1 MMIMRFLGVW
11 LLLVAMV
18 ALTIDG
24 TQSLA
29 SGEGQWILT
38 PLGEHWFKL
47 HAPSLNISQA
57 AIERHVHPALWDPV
71 IISLLQ
77 IPSWIFFGVLG
88 LLFYWIGRRRRRL
101 NLYEN

>member
-1 MMIMRFLGVW
+1 MMIMRIIGVW

-24 TQSLA
+24 TKSLA
-29 SGEGQWILT
+29 SGAGQWIVT

-47 HAPSLNISQA
+47 HAPSLNSFQA
-57 AIERHVHPALWDPV
+57 AIERYVHPALWDPG

-77 IPSWIFFGVLG
+77 IPSWVFFGVLG
-88 LLFYWIGRRRRRL
+88 LLFYWLGRRRRRL
-101 NLYEN
+101 NLYQN

>member
-1 MMIMRFLGVW
+1 MMILRVLGVW

-47 HAPSLNISQA
+47 HAPSLNLAQA
-57 AIERHVHPALWDPV
+57 AIERNVHPALWDPV
-71 IISLLQ
+71 IMSLLQ
-77 IPSWIFFGVLG
+77 VPSWMFFGVLG
-88 LLFYWIGRRRRRL
+88 LFFYWLGRRRRRL
-101 NLYEN
+101 NLYQN